1 MATYTAPLR
10 DMRFCLHELHDSSA
24 LSQLPGLEQATPD
37 LVDAVLEGA
46 AKLSQEVLFPLNLS
60 GDKEGCTYEN
70 GVVRTPTG
78 FKDAYK
84 QLIEG
89 GWTSLTCD
97 PAYGGQGMPML
108 VSTVFEEMVSSANL
122 AFGMYPGL
130 SHGAYRAIHAHASD
144 ELKAEYLPRLVDGTW
159 SGTMCLTEP
168 QCGTD
173 LGLIRTKAEP
183 GDDGSYRISGTK
195 IFISAGEHDLTEN
208 IIHLVLAKLPGAP
221 AGTKGISL
229 FLVPKFLPTADG
241 KPGPRNGLMCGSI
254 EHKMGIHANATAV
267 LNFDGAK
274 GWLVGPP
281 NAGMKCMFTMMNAAR
296 LAVGMQGLG
305 IAETAYQSAAA
316 YARDRRQGKSVR
328 RSDARETKSSEGTP
342 DAPAAAAADPIIVHP
357 DVRRML
363 LEARSQTEAGRA
375 LSYWV
380 GLELDRAE
388 HHPDP
393 AVRRESDDLVALLT
407 PIVKAG
413 LSDLG
418 SEAANLAVQ
427 VFGGHGYVHEWGVEQ
442 LVRDARIAQI
452 YEGTNGIQALDLV
465 GRKLGQDAGRLLRRF
480 FHPVSTWLEAHAEDA
495 TLAEFAG
502 PTAKAFGRLQQATL
516 TVAQRGMARPEEA
529 AAAATDYLRLF
540 NFVAMAF
547 MWCRMAEVAQAKLHA
562 GANGDA
568 GFYQGKLD
576 VGRFFMARVLPRHS
590 VHFQGVMAGGE
601 TLGLL
606 PAEAF

>member
-10 DMRFCLHELHDSSA
+10 DIRFVLHELLDSSELA
-24 LSQLPGLEQATPD
+24 TLPGYEQATPE
-37 LVDAVLEGA
+37 LIDAVIGEA
-46 AKLSQEVLFPLNLS
+46 AKLSEEVLFPLNLS
-60 GDKEGCTYEN
+60 GDAEGCTYEN
-70 GVVRTPTG
+70 GVVRTPKG
-78 FKDAYK
+78 FKEAYK

-89 GWTSLTCD
+89 GWTSLACD
-97 PAYGGQGMPML
+97 PEYGGQGMPML

-130 SHGAYRAIHAHASD
+130 SHGAYRALHAHAPD
-144 ELKAEYLPRLVDGTW
+144 ALKAQYLPKLVDGTW

-173 LGLIRTKAEP
+173 LGLIRTRAEP
-183 GDDGSYRISGTK
+183 AQDGSYHITGTK

-208 IIHLVLAKLPGAP
+208 ILHLVLAKLPGAP
-221 AGTKGISL
+221 AGTRGISL
-229 FLVPKFLPTADG
+229 FLVPKFLPAADG
-241 KPGPRNGLMCGSI
+241 TPGPRNGVACGSI
-254 EHKMGIHANATAV
+254 EHKMGIKASATAV
-267 LNFDGAK
+267 LNFDGAT

-281 NAGMKCMFTMMNAAR
+281 NGGMRCMFTMMNAAR

-316 YARDRRQGKSVR
+316 YARDRRQGKSVAKR
-328 RSDARETKSSEGTP
+328 DKNT
-342 DAPAAAAADPIIVHP
+342 DAADPIIMHP
-357 DVRRML
+357 DVRRLL
-363 LEARSQTEAGRA
+363 LESRSMTEAGRA

-388 HHPDP
+388 RHPDP
-393 AVRRESDDLVALLT
+393 AVRQEADDLVALMT
-407 PIVKAG
+407 PIVKAA

-418 SEAANLAVQ
+418 SDAANNAVQ
-427 VFGGHGYVHEWGVEQ
+427 VLGGHGYIHEWGVEQ

-480 FHPVSTWLEAHAEDA
+480 FHPVSAFLERHQHTED
-495 TLAEFAG
+495 LAAFVG
-502 PTAKAFGRLQQATL
+502 PTAKAFARLQQATMI
-516 TVAQRGMARPEEA
+516 VVQRGLSRPEEA
-529 AAAATDYLRLF
+529 AAAATDYLKLF
-540 NFVAMAF
+540 ALVAMAF
-547 MWCRMAEVAQAKLHA
+547 MWCRMAQISGQKLA
-562 GANGDA
+562 DGANGEA
-568 GFYQGKLD
+568 GFYQAKLD

-601 TLGLL
+601 TITRM
-606 PAEAF
+606 ADTAF

>member
-10 DMRFCLHELHDSSA
+10 DIRFVMHELLDSGSLSA
-24 LSQLPGLEQATPD
+24 LPGYEQATPE
-37 LVDAVLEGA
+37 LMDAVIEEAG
-46 AKLSQEVLFPLNLS
+46 KLARDVLFPLNLS
-60 GDKEGCTYEN
+60 GDAEGCTYEN
-70 GVVRTPTG
+70 GVVRTPKG
-78 FKDAYK
+78 FKEAYN

-89 GWTSLTCD
+89 GWTSLACD

-130 SHGAYRAIHAHASD
+130 SHGAYRALHAHASED
-144 ELKAEYLPRLVDGTW
+144 LKAAYLPRLVDGTW

-183 GDDGSYRISGTK
+183 ADDGSYRISGTK

-229 FLVPKFLPTADG
+229 FLVPKFLPNAEG
-241 KPGPRNGLMCGSI
+241 GAGMRNGLMCGSI
-254 EHKMGIHANATAV
+254 EHKMGIKASATAV
-267 LNFDGAK
+267 MHFDDAT
-274 GWLVGPP
+274 GWLVGKPH
-281 NAGMKCMFTMMNAAR
+281 AGMKAMFTMMNAAR

-305 IAETAYQSAAA
+305 VAETAYQSAAA
-316 YARDRRQGKSVR
+316 YAKDRRQGKSVAKGVP
-328 RSDARETKSSEGTP
+328 SRE
-342 DAPAAAAADPIIVHP
+342 AADPIIVHP

-363 LEARSQTEAGRA
+363 LEARSMVEAGRA

-380 GLELDRAE
+380 GLELDRSE

-393 AVRRESDDLVALLT
+393 ATRQAADDLVALLT
-407 PIVKAG
+407 PIVKAA
-413 LSDLG
+413 LTDLG
-418 SEAANLAVQ
+418 SEAANMAVQ
-427 VFGGHGYVHEWGVEQ
+427 VLGGHGYVHEWGVEQ

-465 GRKLGQDAGRLLRRF
+465 GRKMGQDMGRLLRSF
-480 FHPVSTWLEAHAEDA
+480 FHPVSQFLDEHADDKE
-495 TLAEFAG
+495 LASFVG

-516 TVAQRGMARPEEA
+516 VIAQRGLARPEEA

-540 NFVAMAF
+540 GYVAMAY
-547 MWCRMAEVAQAKLHA
+547 MWCRMVQVAGEKLRA
-562 GANGDA
+562 GANGEA
-568 GFYQGKLD
+568 AFYEAKQD
-576 VGRFFMARVLPRHS
+576 VGAFYMARVLPRHS
-590 VHFQGVMAGGE
+590 VHFQGVMAGAE
-601 TLGLL
+601 TVVRM
-606 PAEAF
+606 ADAAF